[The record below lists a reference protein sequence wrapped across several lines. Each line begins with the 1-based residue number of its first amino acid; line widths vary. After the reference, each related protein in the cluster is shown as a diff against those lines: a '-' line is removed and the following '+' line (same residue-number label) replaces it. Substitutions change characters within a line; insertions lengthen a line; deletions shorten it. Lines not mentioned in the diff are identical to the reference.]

1 MDFYI
6 HNNTKKFIYLL
17 LYIFRKTNNLALQI
31 SKHPFFEISSLII
44 VLANCITIL
53 IDNSS
58 DGENSII
65 TKFEN
70 FFFAFYL
77 FELSIKIIAQ
87 GLIFGPLSYLRDG
100 WNVLDFFIIST
111 TILSIVFASYG
122 FNLQSLKTFRVL
134 RPLRTIAKIK
144 KLQEILISLMSAMPL
159 VSTSFMILLFFYYI
173 YALAGLHMFSGLLL
187 KRCYYAETGLINFGQ
202 EELCGNVACSPGM
215 VCGKLLNN
223 PDYGMI
229 SFDTILYSFLQVD

>member
-1 MDFYI
+1 M
-6 HNNTKKFIYLL
+6 H
-17 LYIFRKTNNLALQI
+17 I

-58 DGENSII
+58 DGENSTI

-87 GLIFGPLSYLRDG
+87 GLVLGPFSYLRDG

-159 VSTSFMILLFFYYI
+159 VSSSFMILLFFYYI

-187 KRCYYAETGLINFGQ
+187 KRCYYAETGLTNLGQ
-202 EELCGNVACSPGM
+202 DDLCGNLVCKPDM

-223 PDYGMI
+223 PNYGMT
-229 SFDTILYSFLQVD
+229 SFDTILYSFLQV